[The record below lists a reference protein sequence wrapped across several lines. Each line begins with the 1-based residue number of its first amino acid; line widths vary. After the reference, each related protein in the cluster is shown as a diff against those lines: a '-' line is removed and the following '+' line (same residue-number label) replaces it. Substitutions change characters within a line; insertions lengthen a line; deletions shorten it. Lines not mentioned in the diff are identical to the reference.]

1 MLPSWA
7 GGNNGEEQTP
17 SFEGFKE
24 YVENARKGSENYRM
38 YTKTSD
44 EVLRAAYTEG
54 QTGIPQEHPY
64 IDEYEYN
71 LLVSG
76 YKKYLKSLA
85 SASTTSKT
93 PLIGNLPTG
102 NLSPHETEIN
112 RHEGNIDYEASKQK
126 GIAAGYI
133 LPEGSKNTGPQIDL
147 VSIASENE
155 NKKDQG
161 LVNKALNMIGFAD
174 GGFVQKTGFALVH
187 EGEPI
192 IPADVA
198 SSSRLQNILES
209 IAYGGSSSNTY
220 GDINVRINYTPPS
233 SSTSSNMIVMDRISF
248 EHMVSDIIAKR
259 LRQLNGY

>member
-1 MLPSWA
+1 MIRNPSLYQ
-7 GGNNGEEQTP
+7 NT
-17 SFEGFKE
+17 
-24 YVENARKGSENYRM
+24 
-38 YTKTSD
+38 
-44 EVLRAAYTEG
+44 
-54 QTGIPQEHPY
+54 
-64 IDEYEYN
+64 
-71 LLVSG
+71 SG
-76 YKKYLKSLA
+76 YN
-85 SASTTSKT
+85 TS
-93 PLIGNLPTG
+93 NS

-112 RHEGNIDYEASKQK
+112 RHEGDIDYEASKQK
-126 GIAAGYI
+126 GITAGYI

>member
-1 MLPSWA
+1 M
-7 GGNNGEEQTP
+7 GGGTSEPLGEQEAINIV
-17 SFEGFKE
+17 KE
-24 YVENARKGSENYRM
+24 MKFDDGSSKFNF
-38 YTKTSD
+38 SD
-44 EVLRAAYTEG
+44 ETYRAAYTEAT
-54 QTGIPQEHPY
+54 TGIPQEHP
-64 IDEYEYN
+64 N
-71 LLVSG
+71 LADPEKYDKLVAKIADVIRNPSLYQNTSG
-76 YKKYLKSLA
+76 YN
-85 SASTTSKT
+85 TS
-93 PLIGNLPTG
+93 NS

-112 RHEGNIDYEASKQK
+112 RHEGDIDYEASKQK
-126 GIAAGYI
+126 GITAGYI

-147 VSIASENE
+147 ASIASENE

>member
-24 YVENARKGSENYRM
+24 YVQTATKGSENYKM
-38 YTKTSD
+38 YAKTSD
-44 EVLRAAYTEG
+44 EVLNAAYTEA

-64 IDEYEYN
+64 IDEYEYK

-85 SASTTSKT
+85 SASTTPKI

-112 RHEGNIDYEASKQK
+112 RHEGNIDYEISKEK
-126 GIAAGYI
+126 GVTAGYI
-133 LPEGSKNTGPQIDL
+133 LPEGSKNTDPQIDL
-147 VSIASENE
+147 ASIASENE